1 MIKRIQTLKK
11 RRGFTMV
18 ELVSV
23 IAIIG
28 ILAAVLIPMISNT
41 VASARIT
48 SANSNATNIVK
59 VIDVFMSDNQIVQL
73 SDAVFKVTVNG
84 NTWTGTALSG
94 LSGGGFSWGTSAT
107 YSGTPITSSGESMLL
122 AALAKDL
129 AGIGD
134 SAIYVVLKDGFARF
148 AAYAPGSAALDE
160 ELPPINNGQPDF
172 SGGWSNQSP
181 SGRIIGT
188 YPQKN

>member
-1 MIKRIQTLKK
+1 MIKRLHALRAK
-11 RRGFTMV
+11 RGFTIV
-18 ELVSV
+18 ELVVV

-28 ILAAVLIPMISNT
+28 VLAGILIPMISNT

-48 SANSNATNIVK
+48 SANSNATNITK
-59 VIDVFMSDNQIVQL
+59 VIDAFMANNQIIQI
-73 SDAVFKVTVNG
+73 SDAVFKITVNG
-84 NTWTGTALSG
+84 NTWSGTALSG
-94 LSGGGFSWGTSAT
+94 LSGGGFTWGTAAT
-107 YSGTPITSSGESMLL
+107 YSGTPDTSSGESMLL
-122 AALAKDL
+122 AALEGDL

-134 SAIYVVLKDGFARF
+134 ASIYVVFKGGFARF
-148 AAYAPGSAALDE
+148 AAYAAGTAALDS

-188 YPQKN
+188 YPQKE

>member
-1 MIKRIQTLKK
+1 MIRRIQILKN
-11 RRGFTMV
+11 RRGFTIV
-18 ELVSV
+18 ELVVV

-28 ILAAVLIPMISNT
+28 ILAAILIPMISNT
-41 VASARIT
+41 VVSARIT
-48 SANSNATNIVK
+48 SANSNATNITK
-59 VIDVFMSDNQIVQL
+59 VIDVFMTTNQITQINA
-73 SDAVFKVTVNG
+73 AVFTITVNG
-84 NTWTGTALSG
+84 NTWTGSALAG
-94 LSGGGFSWGTSAT
+94 LTGGGLTWGSGAT
-107 YSGTPITSSGESMLL
+107 YSGTPNTSSGESMLL

-134 SAIYVVLKDGFARF
+134 SSIYVVFDGGFARF
-148 AAYAPGSAALDE
+148 AAYAKGTSALAG
-160 ELPPINNGQPDF
+160 ELPPLNNAQPDF

>member
-1 MIKRIQTLKK
+1 M
-11 RRGFTMV
+11 
-18 ELVSV
+18 ELVVV

-28 ILAAVLIPMISNT
+28 VLAGILIPMISNT

-48 SANSNATNIVK
+48 SANSNATNITK
-59 VIDVFMSDNQIVQL
+59 VIDAFMANNQIIQI
-73 SDAVFKVTVNG
+73 SDAVFKITVNG
-84 NTWTGTALSG
+84 NTWSGTALSG
-94 LSGGGFSWGTSAT
+94 LSGGGFTWGTAAT
-107 YSGTPITSSGESMLL
+107 YSGTPDTSSGESMLL
-122 AALAKDL
+122 AALEGDL

-134 SAIYVVLKDGFARF
+134 ASIYVVFKGGFARF
-148 AAYAPGSAALDE
+148 AAYAAGTAALDS

-188 YPQKN
+188 YPQKK